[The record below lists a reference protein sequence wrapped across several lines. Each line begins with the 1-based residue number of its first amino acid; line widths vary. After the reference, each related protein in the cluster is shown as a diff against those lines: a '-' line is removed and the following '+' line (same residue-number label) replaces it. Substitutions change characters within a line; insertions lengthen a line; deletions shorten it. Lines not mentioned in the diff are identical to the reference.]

1 MRTKIRN
8 TVRTKQIRRQTHTH
22 TLDLKR
28 ENHRKSKEIKINEPN
43 LKLWMLFKVV
53 VSNPFEQK
61 QRLCVVTVSGL
72 DLL

>member
-1 MRTKIRN
+1 MNKVAKFSSLLWWR
-8 TVRTKQIRRQTHTH
+8 
-22 TLDLKR
+22 KR

-53 VSNPFEQK
+53 VSNPFEHK
-61 QRLCVVTVSGL
+61 QRLCVVKVSGL